1 MKVRAKLCAGA
12 FAVAG
17 VLFAFATVP
26 VLNAQQRDHAVSVQE
41 LRRDVQKVADTRQ
54 SNETAVRELL
64 STDAA
69 RKAMNSA
76 GVDYKKVDDAIGQLN
91 DQDLAR
97 LALRSREA
105 QKDFAAGT
113 LSDRDLLIIILAV
126 AALVLIIVA
135 VR

>member
-1 MKVRAKLCAGA
+1 MKVCAKVYACA
-12 FAVAG
+12 FAVTG
-17 VLFAFATVP
+17 VLLLTVP
-26 VLNAQQRDHAVSVQE
+26 VLKAQEREHAVSVQE
-41 LRRDVQKVADTRQ
+41 LRQDVQKAADTRQ
-54 SNETAVRELL
+54 SNEAAVRELL
-64 STDAA
+64 STDTA
-69 RKAMNSA
+69 RKAMNSS
-76 GVDYKKVDDAIGQLN
+76 GVDYKKVDQAIGQLN

-97 LALRSREA
+97 LAQRSREA

>member
-17 VLFAFATVP
+17 VLFATVP

-41 LRRDVQKVADTRQ
+41 LRQDVQKVADTRQ
-54 SNETAVRELL
+54 SNEAAVRELL

-76 GVDYKKVDDAIGQLN
+76 GVDYKKVDQAVGQLN

-97 LALRSREA
+97 LAQRSREA

-126 AALVLIIVA
+126 AALVLIVVA

>member
-1 MKVRAKLCAGA
+1 MKVCARLSLCA
-12 FAVAG
+12 FALAG
-17 VLFAFATVP
+17 VLFLTIP
-26 VLNAQQRDHAVSVQE
+26 VLAAQQPEHAVSLE
-41 LRRDVQKVADTRQ
+41 DLRQDVQKAADIRQ
-54 SNETAVRELL
+54 SNEAAVRELL
-64 STDAA
+64 TTDTA

-76 GVDYKKVDDAIGQLN
+76 GVDYKKVDQAISQLN
-91 DQDLAR
+91 NQDLAR
-97 LALRSREA
+97 LAQRSREV